1 MRPIRDDERL
11 SPGDTL
17 FHTAFGFARVGA
29 TDDDEVALAWES
41 GGGHLPPTIT
51 TEAAR
56 RVYLRC
62 PPGGFF
68 HRTVHDL
75 DALRD
80 DLHTNPAEVLV
91 ALLDDL
97 EEPQRA
103 RDIMDWLIGR
113 NLLTAK
119 TFVRWWGISESM
131 LRADARLELDGEWVR
146 RRDVDAPLKLTQLE
160 PDLVAPDPNVDDA
173 DVGVVEDDPEP
184 PPSRLTALV
193 DPIALVEARPPAR
206 TLPSVGLALARALRD
221 AHAVGRHLAP
231 TALNTTLLPDG
242 SVRVG
247 DFDAAADPVTGEVR
261 HGSIPGDAAP
271 EVTWPALTAADVRAA
286 ACVLLE
292 AYTGRSLPPT
302 IEPGDVLPHLRHRL
316 PDAPPSSL
324 APLFA
329 ALDRNAALRPSA
341 EAWARQW
348 DEVVRAEA
356 DREANAD
363 PARAVT
369 VGYDSHIGRMK
380 LLHNQVNQDSL
391 YLGTR
396 GANRLLVLADGISVS
411 DAGRGDLAS
420 RLTTTAIGRLWENIP
435 DDHIRPRRL
444 LERALHL
451 ANRTVCERSLRIA
464 NGDLRQRLPMGTTVV
479 ACLMLGNRAH
489 LAWLGD
495 SRAYLVGPYGI
506 SLLTADDNVSG
517 ERFQLWCDGLSR
529 SWSPSGHALV
539 RYVGHF
545 DEDQTPAPFPSHR
558 AELVLRP
565 GERLVI
571 CSDGITDYID
581 PTEPGVAR
589 RMWECC
595 HDGDPDEACRRLV
608 NLANR
613 LGGGDN
619 ASAMVV
625 IP

>member
-1 MRPIRDDERL
+1 M
-11 SPGDTL
+11 
-17 FHTAFGFARVGA
+17 
-29 TDDDEVALAWES
+29 
-41 GGGHLPPTIT
+41 
-51 TEAAR
+51 
-56 RVYLRC
+56 
-62 PPGGFF
+62 
-68 HRTVHDL
+68 
-75 DALRD
+75 
-80 DLHTNPAEVLV
+80 
-91 ALLDDL
+91 
-97 EEPQRA
+97 
-103 RDIMDWLIGR
+103 
-113 NLLTAK
+113 
-119 TFVRWWGISESM
+119 
-131 LRADARLELDGEWVR
+131 
-146 RRDVDAPLKLTQLE
+146 
-160 PDLVAPDPNVDDA
+160 
-173 DVGVVEDDPEP
+173 
-184 PPSRLTALV
+184 
-193 DPIALVEARPPAR
+193 
-206 TLPSVGLALARALRD
+206 
-221 AHAVGRHLAP
+221 
-231 TALNTTLLPDG
+231 
-242 SVRVG
+242 
-247 DFDAAADPVTGEVR
+247 
-261 HGSIPGDAAP
+261 
-271 EVTWPALTAADVRAA
+271 RAA

-292 AYTGRSLPPT
+292 AYTGRSLTPT
-302 IEPGDVLPHLRHRL
+302 VEPGDTLPHLRHRL
-316 PDAPPSSL
+316 PDVPPASI
-324 APLFA
+324 APLFT
-329 ALDRNAALRPSA
+329 ALERNPALRPTA

-348 DEVVRAEA
+348 AEVVRADSEREA
-356 DREANAD
+356 DAD
-363 PARAVT
+363 LSRPVA

-380 LLHNQVNQDSL
+380 LLQNQVNQDSL

-411 DAGRGDLAS
+411 DTGRGDLAS

-435 DDHIRPRRL
+435 DDQFRPRRL

-495 SRAYLVGPYGI
+495 SRAYLIGPYGI

-529 SWSPSGHALV
+529 TWSPSGHALV
-539 RYVGHF
+539 RYFGHF
-545 DEDQTPAPFPSHR
+545 DEDQSPAPFPSHR

-619 ASAMVV
+619 ASVMIVAA
-625 IP
+625 